1 MSEQNSSPF
10 MQTDKISDNKYDSLI
25 DMGEEI
31 YRATVG
37 EALPVSSKETYER
50 ILKIHES
57 GEYDMAF
64 WLDDVDSEEWD
75 DDLGEFYPEDYS
87 TLLVFVVAYESEKN
101 NDAVTVA
108 RILMSENSELDQFF
122 VHWFPDEN

>member
-75 DDLGEFYPEDYS
+75 DDLGEFYSEDYS
-87 TLLVFVVAYESEKN
+87 TLFVFVVAYESEKN

>member
-64 WLDDVDSEEWD
+64 WIDDVDSEEWD

-87 TLLVFVVAYESEKN
+87 TLFVFVVAYESEKN

>member
-64 WLDDVDSEEWD
+64 WLDDVDSDEWD

-87 TLLVFVVAYESEKN
+87 TLFVFVVAYESEKN

>member
-64 WLDDVDSEEWD
+64 CLRGRLRVGKKQRRRNCGQDPHERE
-75 DDLGEFYPEDYS
+75 
-87 TLLVFVVAYESEKN
+87 
-101 NDAVTVA
+101 
-108 RILMSENSELDQFF
+108 Q
-122 VHWFPDEN
+122 

>member
-25 DMGEEI
+25 DIGEEI

-87 TLLVFVVAYESEKN
+87 TLFVFVVAYESEKN

>member
-1 MSEQNSSPF
+1 MSERDSYPF
-10 MQTDKISDNKYDSLI
+10 MRTDTISDNKYDSLI
-25 DMGEEI
+25 NMGEEI

-57 GEYDMAF
+57 GDYDMAF
-64 WLDDVDSEEWD
+64 WLDDVDAEEWE
-75 DDLGEFYPEDYS
+75 DDLEEFYPEDFS
-87 TLLVFVVAYESEKN
+87 TLFVFVVAYESEAR
-101 NDAVTVA
+101 NDAITVA

-122 VHWFPDEN
+122 AHWFPDEN

>member
-37 EALPVSSKETYER
+37 EALPVSSEETYER

-64 WLDDVDSEEWD
+64 WLDDVDSDEWD

-87 TLLVFVVAYESEKN
+87 TLFVFVVAYESEKN

>member
-75 DDLGEFYPEDYS
+75 DDLGESDPVDYS
-87 TLLVFVVAYESEKN
+87 TLFVFEVAYESEKN

>member
-10 MQTDKISDNKYDSLI
+10 MQTDKISDNKYDSFI

-75 DDLGEFYPEDYS
+75 DDLSEFYPEDYS
-87 TLLVFVVAYESEKN
+87 TLFVFVVAYESEKN

-122 VHWFPDEN
+122 VHWFPDDN